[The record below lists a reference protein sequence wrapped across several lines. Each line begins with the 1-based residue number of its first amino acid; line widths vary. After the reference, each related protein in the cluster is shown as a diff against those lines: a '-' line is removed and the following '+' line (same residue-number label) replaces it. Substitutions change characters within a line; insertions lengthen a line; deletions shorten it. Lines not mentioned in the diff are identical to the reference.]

1 MLEAR
6 ELLRRSISRPAEER
20 KRILRELQVKWH
32 PDKQYGD
39 ESSQQFAD
47 ELSRMANEAAA
58 VARKQA
64 KAVAEKK
71 RRMEAYETLRGLVN
85 RASVQSRDEL
95 ASAIQ
100 EARDAGVSDVEIEKA
115 EAKLKSLA
123 AGASR

>member
-1 MLEAR
+1 
-6 ELLRRSISRPAEER
+6 
-20 KRILRELQVKWH
+20 
-32 PDKQYGD
+32 
-39 ESSQQFAD
+39 
-47 ELSRMANEAAA
+47 MANEAAA